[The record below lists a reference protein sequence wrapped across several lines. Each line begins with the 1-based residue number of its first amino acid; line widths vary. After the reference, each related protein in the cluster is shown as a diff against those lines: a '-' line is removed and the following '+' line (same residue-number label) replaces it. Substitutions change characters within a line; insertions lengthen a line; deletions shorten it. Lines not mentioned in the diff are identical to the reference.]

1 MVEMF
6 RAFGVKSRIKIIE
19 LLKENGPLG
28 VNDLSE
34 KLGITPS
41 AVSQHLKV
49 LKFAGLVKNQRQGCC
64 VPYEVDLK
72 ALENCGELFSNICS
86 CDISNCAGMINSDA
100 GENDEQMKYQVKERL
115 KRHEQALEKE
125 LEEVRNKI
133 GDIEKGEGDK

>member
-1 MVEMF
+1 MAEMF
-6 RAFGVKSRIKIIE
+6 KAFGVESRIKIIE

-72 ALENCGELFSNICS
+72 ALENCGEMFSNICS
-86 CDISNCAGMINSDA
+86 CDVSNCAGMMNMGA
-100 GENDEQMKYQVKERL
+100 GKNDDETKESL
-115 KRHEQALEKE
+115 KRHEEALEKE
-125 LEEVRNKI
+125 LEEVRNRI
-133 GDIEKGEGDK
+133 GDIEKGEGEK

>member
-1 MVEMF
+1 VRGFMVEMF
-6 RAFGVKSRIKIIE
+6 KAFGVESRIKIIE
-19 LLKENGPLG
+19 LLKEKGPLG

-49 LKFAGLVKNQRQGCC
+49 LRFAGLVKNQRQGCC
-64 VPYEVDLK
+64 VPYEVNLK

-86 CDISNCAGMINSDA
+86 CDSSNCAGMMNSDA
-100 GENDEQMKYQVKERL
+100 GENVGNMKERL
-115 KRHEQALEKE
+115 KRHEEALEKE

-133 GDIEKGEGDK
+133 GELEKVEGDK